1 LTVNWGVYRKKVRKT
16 NKNYHE
22 VKKMRVV
29 TFKLEEELLQQL
41 DLYCINTKQVRSEVI
56 REAIKSYLSMKKIK
70 KNFVEENYKNN
81 EMRVQEI

>member
-1 LTVNWGVYRKKVRKT
+1 VRKT
-16 NKNYHE
+16 NKNYHG

-70 KNFVEENYKNN
+70 KNFVEENHKNN
-81 EMRVQEI
+81 EVKVQEI